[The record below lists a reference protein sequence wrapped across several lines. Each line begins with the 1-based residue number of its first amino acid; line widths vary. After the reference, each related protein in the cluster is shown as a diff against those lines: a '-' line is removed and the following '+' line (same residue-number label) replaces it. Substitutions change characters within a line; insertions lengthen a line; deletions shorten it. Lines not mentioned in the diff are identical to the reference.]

1 MKSAAF
7 DYFRPSTLAEAAS
20 ALAAAN
26 AAGRSPQLMAG
37 GQSLLAM
44 MNLRLTTPALVID
57 IGRLEELKG
66 VEIADDAF
74 IYRACVTHA
83 AIEDGRVPDATAGM
97 MPKVAANLAYRAVR
111 TRGTIGGS
119 LALCD
124 PAADWVSVM
133 PALGAQI
140 LLFGVKGS
148 RVIDAS
154 DFATGIY
161 ETARDP
167 DEIIVGIKVPTLSA
181 KGRWGMSKFARKTG
195 EFATSLSAAVLDPS
209 RDYARVVL
217 GGLEGPPIVLRYASR
232 ALKERA
238 SAPKLKEA
246 TRADLRESG
255 HEFDD
260 YLQGVHE
267 AMVFRA
273 LSQVLA

>member
-1 MKSAAF
+1 MKSAEF
-7 DYFRPSTLAEAAS
+7 DYLRPSTLAEAAF
-20 ALAAAN
+20 ALAEAN
-26 AAGRSPQLMAG
+26 AAGKSTQLLAG

-83 AIEDGRVPDATAGM
+83 AIEDGQVPDATAGM
-97 MPKVAANLAYRAVR
+97 MPRVAANLAYRAVR

-140 LLFGVKGS
+140 QLFGVKGRRS
-148 RVIDAS
+148 IDAA

-181 KGRWGMSKFARKTG
+181 RGRWGVSKFARKTG
-195 EFATSLSAAVLDPS
+195 EFATSLSAAVLDPP
-209 RDYARVVL
+209 RDFARVVL
-217 GGLEGPPIVLRYASR
+217 GGLEGPPIVLPHASR
-232 ALKERA
+232 ALKERL
-238 SAPKLKEA
+238 STSKLKEA
-246 TRADLRESG
+246 TRTDLRECG

-260 YLQGVHE
+260 YQQGVHE
-267 AMVFRA
+267 AMVTRA
-273 LSQVLA
+273 VAQVLA

>member
-1 MKSAAF
+1 
-7 DYFRPSTLAEAAS
+7 
-20 ALAAAN
+20 
-26 AAGRSPQLMAG
+26 
-37 GQSLLAM
+37 
-44 MNLRLTTPALVID
+44 
-57 IGRLEELKG
+57 
-66 VEIADDAF
+66 
-74 IYRACVTHA
+74 
-83 AIEDGRVPDATAGM
+83 
-97 MPKVAANLAYRAVR
+97 
-111 TRGTIGGS
+111 
-119 LALCD
+119 
-124 PAADWVSVM
+124 
-133 PALGAQI
+133 
-140 LLFGVKGS
+140 
-148 RVIDAS
+148 
-154 DFATGIY
+154 
-161 ETARDP
+161 
-167 DEIIVGIKVPTLSA
+167 
-181 KGRWGMSKFARKTG
+181 MSKFARKTG

>member
-83 AIEDGRVPDATAGM
+83 AVEDRRVPDATAGM

>member
-83 AIEDGRVPDATAGM
+83 AVEDGRVPDATAGM